1 MTSPEKG
8 TQLNLKYG
16 IQKAKAKAKTKQL
29 TLYPEE
35 NFKKIIAWRGKVELL
50 NPEQNS
56 SGRKW
61 KKRKY
66 KKQKFNKN
74 YLMNLKKTA
83 SAEHKL
89 QIENGVRILYT
100 HT

>member
-1 MTSPEKG
+1 MEDRKKSKKKQKLSNLLCTKKKTS
-8 TQLNLKYG
+8 
-16 IQKAKAKAKTKQL
+16 
-29 TLYPEE
+29 
-35 NFKKIIAWRGKVELL
+35 KIITWRGKVELL

-56 SGRKW
+56 TGRKW
-61 KKRKY
+61 GKKENIRNE
-66 KKQKFNKN
+66 KFNKN

-83 SAEHKL
+83 SAEDKL